1 MRADTQG
8 LRWLR
13 TTAYNVLAI
22 GLGIV
27 AGLLVVVYAGG
38 SVEVALS
45 SLFLNPITLSG
56 GTQQIFIR
64 FVLFYTMGMGIGLAL
79 KAGLWNIGAQGQYLV
94 GMVMVFVMYNFM
106 GFLPWPVLYAVM
118 IFGAALGG
126 LLWITVPTVL
136 RVKFGANEIVVTLL
150 LNVVAFNF
158 AFYMLTGPLH
168 SPTTGQLF
176 PSTVTLPTRFQIPS
190 IVSGVPITYAV
201 PATVAVGILLY
212 FLVERTPFRLKADT
226 VGESAETAKY
236 AGISIPRVMT
246 ITMLVAGALAGLSGA
261 TFLMG
266 YRYQLD
272 LGAFSSQINYGLV
285 AIICA
290 LVGRKHM
297 LGIGIVSFFIAY
309 MTVGLDS
316 MAIEL
321 NVPTNVVFAMEGIMM
336 VGILLGNY
344 LTERKFV
351 P

>member
-1 MRADTQG
+1 M
-8 LRWLR
+8 
-13 TTAYNVLAI
+13 
-22 GLGIV
+22 
-27 AGLLVVVYAGG
+27 VVYAGG
-38 SVEVALS
+38 NIEVALS

-56 GTQQIFIR
+56 GAQQIFVR

-94 GMVMVFVMYNFM
+94 GMIMVFLVYTSLA
-106 GFLPWPVLYAVM
+106 FLPWPILYVSM
-118 IFGAALGG
+118 ILGAALGG
-126 LLWITVPTVL
+126 LLWIAVPTIL

-168 SPTTGQLF
+168 SAHTGQLF
-176 PSTVTLPTRFQIPS
+176 PSTVTLPASFQIPS
-190 IVSGVPITYAV
+190 IPGGIPITYAV
-201 PATVAVGILLY
+201 PATIAIGILLY
-212 FLVERTPFRLKADT
+212 LLVERTPFRLKADT
-226 VGESAETAKY
+226 VGESAETARY

-246 ITMLVAGALAGLSGA
+246 ITMLAAGALAGLSGA

-297 LGIGIVSFFIAY
+297 LGIGIASFFFAY

-316 MAIEL
+316 MAVQL

-336 VGILLGNY
+336 IGILFGTY
-344 LTERKFV
+344 LTERKYDT
-351 P
+351 